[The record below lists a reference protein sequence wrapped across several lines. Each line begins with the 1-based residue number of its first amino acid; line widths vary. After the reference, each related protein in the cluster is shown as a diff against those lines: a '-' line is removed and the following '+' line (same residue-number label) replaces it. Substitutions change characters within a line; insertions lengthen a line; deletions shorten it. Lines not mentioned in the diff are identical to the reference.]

1 VILVTQAAALRNAD
15 ALAVRYRNASPEVS
29 GAIQTAST
37 RTGVDFA
44 YLMEKAS
51 AESGFRPD
59 AKAGTSSA
67 TGLFQFVE
75 GTWFDMI
82 KSYGAKYGLKEEAAA
97 VSTRIDG
104 TDFVRD
110 PVERKRILELRKDP
124 RISSLLAAEYARE
137 NREYLKETVGGT
149 IGSTDLYMAHFLG
162 PRGAGQ
168 FLKELRARPNTT
180 AAEIFPEAAK
190 ANKGVFYRDG
200 QPQTLQQVYDRFAS
214 RFQGA
219 MVTAGVTQPDGATL
233 MQRQVDRLQATGGN
247 TIAPEATPYFT
258 VMMLAQLASPMD
270 GAKKGSPAALRDGKP
285 GTNDADPTA
294 RLMVPTL
301 GL

>member
-1 VILVTQAAALRNAD
+1 MTQAAALRNAD

-110 PVERKRILELRKDP
+110 PVERERILE
-124 RISSLLAAEYARE
+124 
-137 NREYLKETVGGT
+137 
-149 IGSTDLYMAHFLG
+149 
-162 PRGAGQ
+162 
-168 FLKELRARPNTT
+168 
-180 AAEIFPEAAK
+180 
-190 ANKGVFYRDG
+190 
-200 QPQTLQQVYDRFAS
+200 
-214 RFQGA
+214 
-219 MVTAGVTQPDGATL
+219 
-233 MQRQVDRLQATGGN
+233 
-247 TIAPEATPYFT
+247 
-258 VMMLAQLASPMD
+258 
-270 GAKKGSPAALRDGKP
+270 ALRVNPQASSFG
-285 GTNDADPTA
+285 
-294 RLMVPTL
+294 
-301 GL
+301 